1 MDSGELRIF
10 TGYRVLHNST
20 LGPGK
25 GGLRYSPD
33 LSLEESRAL
42 ATLMTWK
49 SALVNIPFG
58 GAKGGVKCNTKEMS
72 EGELERLTR
81 RFTWE
86 IAPFIGRDSDI
97 PAPDMYTNP
106 KVMAWIMDT
115 YSILK
120 GYTVPEVV
128 TGKPLELGGSV
139 GRYEATGKSVFL
151 SALEAVKHTG
161 LGNSLDGTR
170 VVIQGSGNVG
180 GIAANFFHQA
190 GAKVMAMSNST
201 EGRYNPNGL
210 DIQSILS
217 LKDRY
222 QYGIAH
228 KEDCERITN
237 KELLELDC
245 DILVPAAT
253 SGQIT
258 GTNAP
263 KLKCKILVEGANGPT
278 EPEADDILFDRGI
291 FVVPD
296 ILANVGGLTVSY
308 FEWVQNVQEL
318 LWTEDQVSKRL
329 EGIIKKAF
337 KEVVEIAE
345 SKKVHM
351 RIAAYLLGME
361 RVAKAMNLRGV
372 YP

>member
-1 MDSGELRIF
+1 M
-10 TGYRVLHNST
+10 
-20 LGPGK
+20 
-25 GGLRYSPD
+25 
-33 LSLEESRAL
+33 
-42 ATLMTWK
+42 
-49 SALVNIPFG
+49 
-58 GAKGGVKCNTKEMS
+58 
-72 EGELERLTR
+72 
-81 RFTWE
+81 
-86 IAPFIGRDSDI
+86 
-97 PAPDMYTNP
+97 
-106 KVMAWIMDT
+106 
-115 YSILK
+115 
-120 GYTVPEVV
+120 
-128 TGKPLELGGSV
+128 
-139 GRYEATGKSVFL
+139 FL